1 MLMFNR
7 FCVKFQY
14 AYFFFNN
21 FNDSFSVFRHGIMLM
36 SVLMVKVLS
45 LRKICFSLSR

>member
-14 AYFFFNN
+14 AYFFFN
-21 FNDSFSVFRHGIMLM
+21 DSFSVFRQGIMLM